1 MRKLQQVALVVAAA
15 SGLSAIGAG
24 PSVADAPVPYRGA
37 TPPPVGQQDAQAH
50 TWTRSQASVSTP
62 GGHQAPPQRMAAP
75 QRGAE
80 VSPQVSPQLS
90 PQINP
95 QLSPQPASSGEGFFS
110 QSNLF
115 RPAQECSPQSLLNAN
130 VPIAALAAAD
140 ARGVDCDQAN
150 SQANSAANARATS

>member
-1 MRKLQQVALVVAAA
+1 MRKLQHVALVVAAA

-24 PSVADAPVPYRGA
+24 PSVADAPVAYRGT

-50 TWTRSQASVSTP
+50 TWTRSQASVQSSGQQT
-62 GGHQAPPQRMAAP
+62 APQRPAAP

-95 QLSPQPASSGEGFFS
+95 QISPQPAA
-110 QSNLF
+110 QSDPLPGANLF
-115 RPAQECSPQSLLNAN
+115 RPSQECSPQSLLNAN

-150 SQANSAANARATS
+150 SQANAAAQARATS

>member
-1 MRKLQQVALVVAAA
+1 MRKLQHVALVVAAA

-24 PSVADAPVPYRGA
+24 PSVADAPVAYRGA

-62 GGHQAPPQRMAAP
+62 GTQAAPQRPAAP

-95 QLSPQPASSGEGFFS
+95 QISPQSAP
-110 QSNLF
+110 QSEPLGQANLF
-115 RPAQECSPQSLLNAN
+115 RPSQECSPQSLLNAN

-150 SQANSAANARATS
+150 SQANAAAHARATS